1 MEFKFKKEKN
11 DLFFK
16 NRYDSINKEIF
27 IPNYN
32 KKQIENKII
41 NYYII
46 SKQPFLPL
54 QQEICKLFVLPYQS
68 QIIDF
73 LQEDPW
79 IIVAASKYVI
89 FLHNYYPM

>member
-1 MEFKFKKEKN
+1 MFHEIVWKDNETQVILKRINLNFGYYDAVIQKRKYMEFKFKKEKN

-46 SKQPFLPL
+46 SK
-54 QQEICKLFVLPYQS
+54 
-68 QIIDF
+68 
-73 LQEDPW
+73 
-79 IIVAASKYVI
+79 
-89 FLHNYYPM
+89 